1 VGVERKRDAC
11 ETIFKKR
18 KLEKEKGKGEKG
30 MEKLQS
36 KIRSK
41 WVLPLV
47 AAGMLGLASA
57 PSAHGVPT
65 LSISDGLGHT
75 LTLSKPGGFTY
86 TGTLGNF
93 SLNITSGV
101 ANSDALLTGLNFSVT
116 GTGTLTILLSN
127 TGFGTLP
134 GSISSQISGQTSGIS
149 AFATF
154 ADAGNRLFGT
164 SKLLSSGGP
173 FRSVFSGNGSAIFS
187 APGPFSLTEKIVIVQ
202 SVFGTTSFGTT
213 VKDPVVVAPVG
224 PAVTVPDAG
233 ATALLLGLAL
243 LGIGLARRKLIA
255 L

>member
-1 VGVERKRDAC
+1 
-11 ETIFKKR
+11 
-18 KLEKEKGKGEKG
+18 

-36 KIRSK
+36 KILSK

-47 AAGMLGLASA
+47 AAGVLGLASA

-75 LTLSKPGGFTY
+75 LTLTQPGGFTY

-173 FRSVFSGNGSAIFS
+173 FRSAFSGNGSAIFS

-213 VKDPVVVAPVG
+213 VKDPVVVVAPVG

>member
-1 VGVERKRDAC
+1 MK
-11 ETIFKKR
+11 
-18 KLEKEKGKGEKG
+18 
-30 MEKLQS
+30 KLQS
-36 KIRSK
+36 KILSK

-47 AAGMLGLASA
+47 AAGVLGLASA

-75 LTLSKPGGFTY
+75 LTLTQPGGFTY

-93 SLNITSGV
+93 SLNITSGI
-101 ANSDALLTGLNFSVT
+101 ANSDALLTGLNFTIT
-116 GTGTLTILLSN
+116 GTGQLTILLSN

-134 GSISSQISGQTSGIS
+134 GSINSQISGQTSGIS

-187 APGPFSLTEKIVIVQ
+187 APGPFSLTEKIVVVQ

-213 VKDPVVVAPVG
+213 VKDPPVVG
-224 PAVTVPDAG
+224 PVVTVPDAG

-243 LGIGLARRKLIA
+243 LGIGLARRKLMA

>member
-1 VGVERKRDAC
+1 
-11 ETIFKKR
+11 
-18 KLEKEKGKGEKG
+18 

-36 KIRSK
+36 KILSK

-173 FRSVFSGNGSAIFS
+173 FRSAFSGNGSAIFS

-243 LGIGLARRKLIA
+243 LGIGLARRKLMA

>member
-1 VGVERKRDAC
+1 
-11 ETIFKKR
+11 
-18 KLEKEKGKGEKG
+18 

-36 KIRSK
+36 KILSK

>member
-1 VGVERKRDAC
+1 
-11 ETIFKKR
+11 
-18 KLEKEKGKGEKG
+18 
-30 MEKLQS
+30 MEGQPKTL
-36 KIRSK
+36 SK

-47 AAGMLGLASA
+47 AAGVLGLASA

-65 LSISDGLGHT
+65 FSISDGLGHT

-101 ANSDALLTGLNFSVT
+101 ANRDALLTGLNFRVT

-187 APGPFSLTEKIVIVQ
+187 APGPFSLTEKIVVVQ

>member
-1 VGVERKRDAC
+1 M
-11 ETIFKKR
+11 
-18 KLEKEKGKGEKG
+18 EKG

-36 KIRSK
+36 NIRSK

-47 AAGMLGLASA
+47 AAGVLGLASA

-75 LTLSKPGGFTY
+75 LTLTQPGGFTY

-93 SLNITSGV
+93 SLNITSGI
-101 ANSDALLTGLNFSVT
+101 ANSDALLTGLNFTIT
-116 GTGTLTILLSN
+116 GTGQLTILLSN

-134 GSISSQISGQTSGIS
+134 GSINSQISGQTSGIS

-187 APGPFSLTEKIVIVQ
+187 APGPFSLTEKIVVVQ

>member
-1 VGVERKRDAC
+1 MK
-11 ETIFKKR
+11 
-18 KLEKEKGKGEKG
+18 
-30 MEKLQS
+30 KLQS
-36 KIRSK
+36 KIVSK

-47 AAGMLGLASA
+47 AAGVLGLASA

-75 LTLSKPGGFTY
+75 LTLTQPGGFTY

-101 ANSDALLTGLNFSVT
+101 ANSDALLTGLNFSIT

-134 GSISSQISGQTSGIS
+134 GSINSQISGQTSGIS

-187 APGPFSLTEKIVIVQ
+187 APGPFSLTEKIVVVQ

>member
-1 VGVERKRDAC
+1 MK
-11 ETIFKKR
+11 
-18 KLEKEKGKGEKG
+18 
-30 MEKLQS
+30 KLQS
-36 KIRSK
+36 KIVSK

-47 AAGMLGLASA
+47 AAGVLGLASA

-75 LTLSKPGGFTY
+75 LTLTQPGGFTY

-101 ANSDALLTGLNFSVT
+101 ANSDALLTGLNFSIT

-134 GSISSQISGQTSGIS
+134 GSINSQISGQTSGIS

-213 VKDPVVVAPVG
+213 VKDPVVVVAPVG

-243 LGIGLARRKLIA
+243 LGIGLARRKLMA

>member
-1 VGVERKRDAC
+1 MK
-11 ETIFKKR
+11 
-18 KLEKEKGKGEKG
+18 
-30 MEKLQS
+30 KLQS
-36 KIRSK
+36 KILSK

-47 AAGMLGLASA
+47 AAGVLGLASA

-75 LTLSKPGGFTY
+75 LTLTQPGGFTY

-101 ANSDALLTGLNFSVT
+101 ANSDALLTGLNFSIT

-134 GSISSQISGQTSGIS
+134 GSINSQISGQTSGIS

-187 APGPFSLTEKIVIVQ
+187 APGPFSLTEKIVVVQ

>member
-1 VGVERKRDAC
+1 MK
-11 ETIFKKR
+11 
-18 KLEKEKGKGEKG
+18 
-30 MEKLQS
+30 KLQS
-36 KIRSK
+36 KILSK

-47 AAGMLGLASA
+47 AAGVLGLASA

-75 LTLSKPGGFTY
+75 LTLTQPGGFTY

-93 SLNITSGV
+93 SLNITSGI
-101 ANSDALLTGLNFSVT
+101 ANSDALLTGLNFSIT

-187 APGPFSLTEKIVIVQ
+187 APGPFSLTEKIVVVQ

-243 LGIGLARRKLIA
+243 LGIGLARRKLMA

>member
-1 VGVERKRDAC
+1 MK
-11 ETIFKKR
+11 
-18 KLEKEKGKGEKG
+18 
-30 MEKLQS
+30 KLQS
-36 KIRSK
+36 KILSK

-47 AAGMLGLASA
+47 AAGVLGLASA

-75 LTLSKPGGFTY
+75 LTLTQPGGFTY

-93 SLNITSGV
+93 SLNITSGI
-101 ANSDALLTGLNFSVT
+101 ANSDALLTGLNFTIT
-116 GTGTLTILLSN
+116 GTGQLTILLSN

-134 GSISSQISGQTSGIS
+134 GSINSQISGQTSGIS

-213 VKDPVVVAPVG
+213 VKDPVVVVAPVG

>member
-1 VGVERKRDAC
+1 
-11 ETIFKKR
+11 
-18 KLEKEKGKGEKG
+18 

-47 AAGMLGLASA
+47 AAGVLGLASA

-75 LTLSKPGGFTY
+75 LTLTQPGGFTY

-93 SLNITSGV
+93 SLNITSGI
-101 ANSDALLTGLNFSVT
+101 ANSDALLTGLNFTIT
-116 GTGTLTILLSN
+116 GTGQLTILLSN

-134 GSISSQISGQTSGIS
+134 GSINSQISGQTSGIS

-187 APGPFSLTEKIVIVQ
+187 APGPFSLTEKIVVVQ

-243 LGIGLARRKLIA
+243 LGIGLVRRKLIA

>member
-1 VGVERKRDAC
+1 MK
-11 ETIFKKR
+11 
-18 KLEKEKGKGEKG
+18 
-30 MEKLQS
+30 KLQS
-36 KIRSK
+36 KILSK

-47 AAGMLGLASA
+47 AAGVLGLASA

-75 LTLSKPGGFTY
+75 LTLTQPGGFTY

-93 SLNITSGV
+93 SLNITSGI
-101 ANSDALLTGLNFSVT
+101 ANSDALLTGLNFTIT
-116 GTGTLTILLSN
+116 GTGQLTILLSN

-134 GSISSQISGQTSGIS
+134 GSINSQISGQTSGIS

-187 APGPFSLTEKIVIVQ
+187 APGPFSLTEKIVVVQ

>member
-1 VGVERKRDAC
+1 
-11 ETIFKKR
+11 
-18 KLEKEKGKGEKG
+18 
-30 MEKLQS
+30 M
-36 KIRSK
+36 
-41 WVLPLV
+41 
-47 AAGMLGLASA
+47 
-57 PSAHGVPT
+57 
-65 LSISDGLGHT
+65 
-75 LTLSKPGGFTY
+75 
-86 TGTLGNF
+86 
-93 SLNITSGV
+93 
-101 ANSDALLTGLNFSVT
+101 
-116 GTGTLTILLSN
+116 LSN

-187 APGPFSLTEKIVIVQ
+187 APGPFSLTEKIVVVQ

>member
-1 VGVERKRDAC
+1 MK
-11 ETIFKKR
+11 
-18 KLEKEKGKGEKG
+18 
-30 MEKLQS
+30 KLQS
-36 KIRSK
+36 KIVSK

-47 AAGMLGLASA
+47 AAGVLGLASA

-75 LTLSKPGGFTY
+75 LTLTQPGGFTY

-93 SLNITSGV
+93 SLNITSGI
-101 ANSDALLTGLNFSVT
+101 ANSDALLTGLNFTIT
-116 GTGTLTILLSN
+116 GTGQLTILLSN

-134 GSISSQISGQTSGIS
+134 GSINSQISGQTSGIS

-187 APGPFSLTEKIVIVQ
+187 APGPFSLTEKIVVVQ

-213 VKDPVVVAPVG
+213 VKDPVVVVAPVG

-243 LGIGLARRKLIA
+243 LGIGLARRKLMA

>member
-1 VGVERKRDAC
+1 
-11 ETIFKKR
+11 
-18 KLEKEKGKGEKG
+18 

-36 KIRSK
+36 KILSK

-47 AAGMLGLASA
+47 AAGVLGLASA

-213 VKDPVVVAPVG
+213 VKDPVVVVAPVG